1 MCSALT
7 DYHDDHEGGE
17 DDDDH
22 DLREDP
28 KDIKMAPLFA
38 ESRKVCRFNGSGR
51 AGLRCSPPTCFNGAM
66 MAIVRGSLPT
76 SMMLGR

>member
-66 MAIVRGSLPT
+66 MAIVGGNLAT

>member
-38 ESRKVCRFNGSGR
+38 ESRKVCKFNGSGR
-51 AGLRCSPPTCFNGAM
+51 AGLR
-66 MAIVRGSLPT
+66 
-76 SMMLGR
+76 